1 MTRDKNSDEKKKRIN
16 NFQKNRENG
25 SKEMDKMLIEK
36 GYDPSKINGKTR
48 MKIHLYEQQNG
59 KSAYTLEPLDLN
71 RVIKDP
77 KYTEIDH
84 IIPISISLDDSQ
96 NNKVLALH
104 SENQVKG
111 NLTPFMAYAANKFNG
126 MGCSYSE
133 FKTYVLSNKDIPYKK
148 KLNLLNE
155 ENITKEEV
163 AKKFINRNLVD
174 TSYACRVVLNTL
186 SDYFKDNEI
195 DTKVHTINGRVTDL
209 FRKKIHLEKD
219 RDENYLHHAVDALIV
234 ASVKKMNL
242 LNRYLLKQEHDF
254 NDLYNEETGE
264 IITIPDDK
272 VFFDE
277 RYIQYIVNLKTLY
290 QESNQYYNRMIDKE
304 DMHFN
309 PIKISHKIDTKPNRQ
324 LFNEQIKGFRKI
336 EGKNYVIEKIS
347 DIYNS
352 KENIKL
358 IEDILNDNCEKY
370 FIAKNDPRTF
380 DIIKNIVLADFEI
393 YKDNKDIYKIDKN
406 KIKYV
411 NAYKADKET
420 KEIRIKN
427 PLTKFFEENGPV
439 TKFSPKRK
447 GPPIKSM
454 KYKGKIL
461 NEHVEAVDRT
471 QNKLLGARLTLKP
484 YRTDFYRCE
493 DGKIRFVTVRHV
505 DVEYKKSDG
514 MYHIDNGLYNELLN
528 KKKIGSQAEFLFSLH
543 TDELLYIKKEIG
555 ESFCFSPKE
564 KFVYKDSDYELFTF
578 LGTNNDVRNVIE
590 VKPRYVFTKTRI
602 NPYTTT
608 FVECKKYATDV
619 LGNLY
624 EVKDNKL
631 KLEFK

>member
-1 MTRDKNSDEKKKRIN
+1 M
-16 NFQKNRENG
+16 
-25 SKEMDKMLIEK
+25 
-36 GYDPSKINGKTR
+36 
-48 MKIHLYEQQNG
+48 
-59 KSAYTLEPLDLN
+59 
-71 RVIKDP
+71 
-77 KYTEIDH
+77 
-84 IIPISISLDDSQ
+84 
-96 NNKVLALH
+96 
-104 SENQVKG
+104 
-111 NLTPFMAYAANKFNG
+111 
-126 MGCSYSE
+126 
-133 FKTYVLSNKDIPYKK
+133 
-148 KLNLLNE
+148 
-155 ENITKEEV
+155 
-163 AKKFINRNLVD
+163 
-174 TSYACRVVLNTL
+174 
-186 SDYFKDNEI
+186 
-195 DTKVHTINGRVTDL
+195 
-209 FRKKIHLEKD
+209 
-219 RDENYLHHAVDALIV
+219 
-234 ASVKKMNL
+234 
-242 LNRYLLKQEHDF
+242 
-254 NDLYNEETGE
+254 
-264 IITIPDDK
+264 
-272 VFFDE
+272 
-277 RYIQYIVNLKTLY
+277 KTLY

-624 EVKDNKL
+624 EVKDSSYA
-631 KLEFK
+631 

>member
-1 MTRDKNSDEKKKRIN
+1 MT
-16 NFQKNRENG
+16 
-25 SKEMDKMLIEK
+25 
-36 GYDPSKINGKTR
+36 
-48 MKIHLYEQQNG
+48 
-59 KSAYTLEPLDLN
+59 
-71 RVIKDP
+71 
-77 KYTEIDH
+77 
-84 IIPISISLDDSQ
+84 
-96 NNKVLALH
+96 
-104 SENQVKG
+104 
-111 NLTPFMAYAANKFNG
+111 YAANKFNG

-133 FKTYVLSNKDIPYKK
+133 FKTYVLSNKNIPYKK

-242 LNRYLLKQEHDF
+242 LNGYLLKQEHDF

-447 GPPIKSM
+447 GPPIKSI

-461 NEHVEAVDRT
+461 NEHVEAIDRA
-471 QNKLLGARLTLKP
+471 QNKLLGARLTLIP

-493 DGKIRFVTVRHV
+493 DGKIRFVTIRHV
-505 DVEYKKSDG
+505 DIEYKKSDG
-514 MYHIDNGLYNELLN
+514 MYHIDRKIYDDLLQ
-528 KKKIGSQAEFLFSLH
+528 KKKIGNQADFLFSLH
-543 TDELLYIKKEIG
+543 TDELLYIKKKAG
-555 ESFCFSPKE
+555 ENFCFSPKE
-564 KFVYKDSDYELFTF
+564 KLVYNDSDYELFRF
-578 LGTNNDVRNVIE
+578 LGTNNDATNRIE
-590 VKPRYVFTKTRI
+590 LKPRYMFATTRI
-602 NPYTTT
+602 KPYTTT

>member
-1 MTRDKNSDEKKKRIN
+1 
-16 NFQKNRENG
+16 
-25 SKEMDKMLIEK
+25 MDKFLNEM
-36 GYDPSKINGKTR
+36 GYDPTKINGKTR
-48 MKIHLYEQQNG
+48 MKISLYLQQGG
-59 KSAYTLEPLDLN
+59 KSAYTFEPLDLN

-126 MGCSYSE
+126 MGCSYPE
-133 FKTYVLSNKDIPYKK
+133 FKTNVLSNKNIPYKK

-219 RDENYLHHAVDALIV
+219 RDKDYLHHAVDALIV

-242 LNRYLLKQEHDF
+242 LNGYLLKQEHDF

-309 PIKISHKIDTKPNRQ
+309 PIKVSHKIDTKPNRQ

-564 KFVYKDSDYELFTF
+564 KIVYKDSDYELFTF

-590 VKPRYVFTKTRI
+590 VKPRYMFTKTRI